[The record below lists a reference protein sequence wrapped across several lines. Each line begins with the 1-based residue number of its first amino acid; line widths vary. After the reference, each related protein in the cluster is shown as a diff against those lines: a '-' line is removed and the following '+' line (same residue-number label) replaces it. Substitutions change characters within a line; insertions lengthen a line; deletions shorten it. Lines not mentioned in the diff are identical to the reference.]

1 MKFTMDIP
9 DDQYLKILQKLKIVL
24 NDSPPPPELQFLYE
38 KMAESYSSGA
48 CYINQVELSL
58 SDTSYLRV
66 RLRSSI
72 RSFTSASQWASDKD
86 STTPVASGNKF
97 IQMCPQW
104 IPKTQTA
111 RDQGPGL
118 IPKTPST
125 SGSDPGLFHLSFCHL
140 RSS

>member
-72 RSFTSASQWASDKD
+72 RSFTSVSLPMGKWNGVD
-86 STTPVASGNKF
+86 
-97 IQMCPQW
+97 I
-104 IPKTQTA
+104 
-111 RDQGPGL
+111 R
-118 IPKTPST
+118 
-125 SGSDPGLFHLSFCHL
+125 LSH
-140 RSS
+140 